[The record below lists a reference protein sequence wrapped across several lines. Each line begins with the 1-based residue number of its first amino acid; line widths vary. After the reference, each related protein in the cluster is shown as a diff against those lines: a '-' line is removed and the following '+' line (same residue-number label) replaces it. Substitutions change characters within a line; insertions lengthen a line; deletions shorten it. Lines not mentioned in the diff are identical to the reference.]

1 MRAAW
6 LLRDGKVL
14 SSADVAEGFY
24 DRSKGLLGRS
34 GYDGAMLLPHT
45 RSVHTAGMRFA
56 IDVAIL
62 DRDLVVL
69 DTLRLGTWRVCL
81 PRLRGRS
88 VLEAQAGAFDRWS
101 LRPGDRL
108 EIVETG

>member
-6 LLRDGKVL
+6 ILRDGKVL
-14 SSADVAEGFY
+14 ASADVAEGFY

-34 GYDGAMLLPHT
+34 GYEGAMLFPHT

-69 DTLRLGTWRVCL
+69 DTVRLRTWRVIL
-81 PRLRGRS
+81 PRRRGRS
-88 VLEAQAGAFDRWS
+88 VLEAEAGAFDRWG

-108 EIVETG
+108 EIVETE

>member
-69 DTLRLGTWRVCL
+69 DTLRLGTWRVSL

-108 EIVETG
+108 EIVDTG